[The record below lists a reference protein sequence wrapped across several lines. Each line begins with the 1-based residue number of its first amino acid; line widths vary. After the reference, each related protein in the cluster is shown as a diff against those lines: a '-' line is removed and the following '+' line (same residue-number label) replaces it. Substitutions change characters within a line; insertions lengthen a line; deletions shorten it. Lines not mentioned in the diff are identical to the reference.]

1 MRYCSPALLYL
12 IISTFSILLASS
24 MNVLP
29 IFILTKVAFTLL
41 WAWFLNFLCVKG
53 YKRVS
58 WILVLVPYMIIIMN
72 IFILLTTDVCVEEG
86 FVEGRTGIS
95 RSGPLKNLF
104 ISPKKKKKKNDA
116 EKEEDARKK
125 EEKKRRKEEKKRRK
139 EEEAR
144 IKEENARRKKEAEDK
159 AKKDAEKAKKDS
171 EDKAKREA
179 DETTDETPDN
189 AISTTSSPYQR
200 QPTYVEDPEDW

>member
-1 MRYCSPALLYL
+1 MRYCSPAILYL
-12 IISTFSILLASS
+12 VISIFSIILACF

-29 IFILTKVAFTLL
+29 IFILTKIVFTLL
-41 WAWFLNFLCVKG
+41 WVWFLNFLCVKG

-58 WILVLVPYMIIIMN
+58 WILVLIPYMIIIMN

-86 FVEGRTGIS
+86 FVEGRTG
-95 RSGPLKNLF
+95 RHGAGPLNTLF
-104 ISPKKKKKKNDA
+104 SKKKKNKNNA
-116 EKEEDARKK
+116 EKEEEARKKEEDARKK
-125 EEKKRRKEEKKRRK
+125 EEEARKKEEKARKREEKARKREEKARKK
-139 EEEAR
+139 EEKA
-144 IKEENARRKKEAEDK
+144 RKKEA
-159 AKKDAEKAKKDS
+159 

-189 AISTTSSPYQR
+189 AISTTYSPYQR